1 VVVGGDR
8 MARKDTLKMTKEDLF
23 FSGKSLKLFHRS
35 EDLFVNREKE
45 KIEKRVMYFEEGKV
59 GKQFAVVET
68 MELEEIY
75 DGIHMVFDYKNTMI
89 AKRARKGA
97 VLQFT
102 GKGDAYG
109 RILQR
114 LSYNQ
119 KLKIN
124 ARIYRL
130 NKK

>member
-1 VVVGGDR
+1 
-8 MARKDTLKMTKEDLF
+8 M
-23 FSGKSLKLFHRS
+23 
-35 EDLFVNREKE
+35 FVNREKE

-75 DGIHMVFDYKNTMI
+75 DGIHMVFDCKNTMI

-102 GKGDAYG
+102 GKGDAYD